1 MFNLQNMH
9 QHQQYQQDQKHLPGS
24 LIRTRSSKPIHSN
37 WEHLPLS
44 MNAATPSS
52 LIYQHPSQGGFV
64 IGGDK
69 IQVGSKAPVP
79 NTIITQT
86 AADEGSRTG
95 IKGAASIL
103 NTIERNTRRKV
114 LESTDMPRLINLK

>member
-1 MFNLQNMH
+1 MQQQ
-9 QHQQYQQDQKHLPGS
+9 QHRQKHLPGS
-24 LIRTRSSKPIHSN
+24 LIRTRASNPILSK

-52 LIYQHPSQGGFV
+52 LNYQHPSQGGVV
-64 IGGDK
+64 IGVDK
-69 IQVGSKAPVP
+69 IQVGSKAPVA

-95 IKGAASIL
+95 IKGAVSIL
-103 NTIERNTRRKV
+103 NSIERNTRQKV
-114 LESTDMPRLINLK
+114 LESSDIPRLINFK